1 MTAGANQSCA
11 FLNPPP
17 FRLKF
22 HPTPDA
28 QVFGRFMRQ
37 RSFII
42 ITLVLTIALSSTGA
56 IAQQSR
62 EKPRLKDFGSSLKKL
77 KWDPEANRTTEVQ
90 TSRVSTDDDD
100 VIKIDTSLVASDL
113 LVLDKQ
119 GSPVRGLAANDFTIT
134 EDGVAQQ
141 VGHFLLGDTAGIPR
155 SIVLIIDYSGSQF
168 PYIVNSVAA
177 ARVLVDQLKPTD
189 QMAIVT
195 DDVQML
201 IDFTNDKRELKK
213 KLDSLVEKSKGKDGF
228 LGIGGTRRRFG
239 NSAQYSALMATL
251 KEAFNSED
259 QRPII
264 IFQTDGD
271 EAMYLRNSIVEPT
284 VPPGTPPSLLAKVQE
299 EVEQRKKLQRAGRT
313 EFSLDDV
320 YEQVEKSRATIY
332 TIVPGAKL
340 IGLTPEQLVRTRK
353 IEDERAINEML
364 PTLKKEVREAF
375 LARQELRK
383 SLVTD
388 EMLKA
393 RAEEDLKVQQALAA
407 VALLAGGWTD
417 FLERPE
423 QAQTIYSRIM
433 SDINQR
439 YIIGYY
445 PVNKPKDGKR
455 HLIKFEVKGHP
466 EYTIIG
472 RRSYYARSQ

>member
-1 MTAGANQSCA
+1 
-11 FLNPPP
+11 
-17 FRLKF
+17 
-22 HPTPDA
+22 
-28 QVFGRFMRQ
+28 MRQ
-37 RSFII
+37 LSFFIVTI
-42 ITLVLTIALSSTGA
+42 LLGAALVATAA
-56 IAQQSR
+56 RAQQSR

-77 KWDPEANRTTEVQ
+77 KWDPETNRAAEIQ
-90 TSRVSTDDDD
+90 GSRAQNNEDD
-100 VIKIDTSLVASDL
+100 VITIDTLLVAADL

-119 GSPVRGLAANDFTIT
+119 GNAVHGLAANDFSIT
-134 EDGVAQQ
+134 EDGVPQQ
-141 VGHFLLGDTAGIPR
+141 VGHFLLGDTSGISR

-168 PYIVNSVAA
+168 PYIQNSVAA
-177 ARVLVDQLKPTD
+177 AKVLVDGLKPAD

-213 KLDSLVEKSKGKDGF
+213 KLDSLVEKNKGSDGF

-251 KEAFNSED
+251 REAFNKED

-271 EAMYLRNSIVEPT
+271 EAMYLRNSIVDPS
-284 VPPGTPPSLLAKVQE
+284 VPPGTPLPLLPRVQE

-320 YEQVEKSRATIY
+320 YEAVEKSRATIY

-340 IGLTPEQLVRTRK
+340 IGLTPAQLVQTRK
-353 IEDERAINEML
+353 TEDQRAVNEML
-364 PTLKKEVREAF
+364 PTLRKETREAF
-375 LARQELRK
+375 LQREEARK

-388 EMLKA
+388 EMIRA
-393 RAEEDLKVQQALAA
+393 RAEEDLKVQKALAE
-407 VALLAGGWTD
+407 VAPLAGGWTD
-417 FLERPE
+417 FLERPD
-423 QAQTIYSRIM
+423 QAQTIYSRIL

-445 PVNKPKDGKR
+445 PTTKLQDGKR
-455 HLIKFEVKGHP
+455 HAIKFEVKGHP
-466 EYTIIG
+466 DYTIVG
-472 RRSYYARSQ
+472 RKSYYAK

>member
-1 MTAGANQSCA
+1 M
-11 FLNPPP
+11 FIW
-17 FRLKF
+17 
-22 HPTPDA
+22 
-28 QVFGRFMRQ
+28 FMRQ
-37 RSFII
+37 LPQFISA
-42 ITLVLTIALSSTGA
+42 ALLSVALLATP
-56 IAQQSR
+56 IRAQQSR

-77 KWDPEANRTTEVQ
+77 KWDPETNRTAEIQSSRPQ
-90 TSRVSTDDDD
+90 TNDDD
-100 VIKIDTSLVASDL
+100 VIKIDTLLVAADL

-119 GSPVRGLAANDFTIT
+119 GNIVRGLAANDFRIT
-134 EDGVAQQ
+134 EDGVPQQ
-141 VGHFLLGDTAGIPR
+141 VGHFLLGDTSGISR

-168 PYIVNSVAA
+168 PYIQNSVAA
-177 ARVLVDQLKPTD
+177 AKVLVDGLKQTD

-213 KLDSLVEKSKGKDGF
+213 KLDSLVQKSKGSDGF

-251 KEAFNSED
+251 KEAFNKED

-284 VPPGTPPSLLAKVQE
+284 VPPGTPLQLLARVQD

-320 YEQVEKSRATIY
+320 YETVERSRATIY

-340 IGLTPEQLVRTRK
+340 IGLTPQQLVQTRK
-353 IEDERAINEML
+353 TEDQRAVDEML
-364 PTLKKEVREAF
+364 PTLRKESREAF
-375 LARQELRK
+375 LQREEARK

-388 EMLKA
+388 EMIKA
-393 RAEEDLKVQQALAA
+393 RAEEDLKVQKALFE
-407 VALLAGGWTD
+407 VAPLAGGWTD

-423 QAQTIYSRIM
+423 QAQSIYSRIL

-445 PVNKPKDGKR
+445 PTTKLRDGKR
-455 HLIKFEVKGHP
+455 HAIKFEVKDHP
-466 EYTIIG
+466 DYTIVG
-472 RRSYYARSQ
+472 RKSYYAPK

>member
-1 MTAGANQSCA
+1 
-11 FLNPPP
+11 
-17 FRLKF
+17 
-22 HPTPDA
+22 
-28 QVFGRFMRQ
+28 MRQ
-37 RSFII
+37 LPCFIT
-42 ITLVLTIALSSTGA
+42 TLLLSIALLATPA
-56 IAQQSR
+56 RAQQSR

-77 KWDPEANRTTEVQ
+77 KWDPETNRTTEVQ
-90 TSRVSTDDDD
+90 NSRTSSNDDD
-100 VIKIDTSLVASDL
+100 VIKIDTLLVAADL

-119 GSPVRGLAANDFTIT
+119 GNTVRGLAANDFSIT
-134 EDGVAQQ
+134 EDGVPQQ
-141 VGHFLLGDTAGIPR
+141 VGHFLLGDTTGISR

-168 PYIVNSVAA
+168 PYIKNSVEAA
-177 ARVLVDQLKPTD
+177 KVLVDQLKPAD

-213 KLDSLVEKSKGKDGF
+213 KLDLLVERSKGSDGF

-251 KEAFNSED
+251 KEAFSKED

-271 EAMYLRNSIVEPT
+271 EAMYLQNSIVEPS
-284 VPPGTPPSLLAKVQE
+284 VPPGTPLPLLARVQE

-320 YEQVEKSRATIY
+320 YEAVEKSRATIY

-340 IGLTPEQLVRTRK
+340 IGLSPAQLVQTRK
-353 IEDERAINEML
+353 TEDERAINEML
-364 PTLKKEVREAF
+364 PTLRKESREAF
-375 LARQELRK
+375 RQREEARK

-388 EMLKA
+388 EMIRA
-393 RAEEDLKVQQALAA
+393 RADEDVKVQQALAA
-407 VALLAGGWTD
+407 VAPLAGGWTD

-423 QAQTIYSRIM
+423 QAQTIYSRIL

-445 PVNKPKDGKR
+445 PVNKLLDGKR
-455 HLIKFEVKGHP
+455 HAIKFEVKGHP
-466 EYTIIG
+466 EYTIVG
-472 RRSYYARSQ
+472 RKSYYAPSPRQ

>member
-1 MTAGANQSCA
+1 
-11 FLNPPP
+11 
-17 FRLKF
+17 
-22 HPTPDA
+22 
-28 QVFGRFMRQ
+28 VFADFMRQ
-37 RSFII
+37 LSFFI
-42 ITLVLTIALSSTGA
+42 VTILLGGALIATAAS
-56 IAQQSR
+56 AQQSR

-77 KWDPEANRTTEVQ
+77 KWDPETNRTAEIQ
-90 TSRVSTDDDD
+90 GSRAQNNGDD
-100 VIKIDTSLVASDL
+100 VITIDTLLVAADL

-119 GSPVRGLAANDFTIT
+119 GNVVHGLAANDFSIT
-134 EDGVAQQ
+134 EDGVPQQ
-141 VGHFLLGDTAGIPR
+141 VGHFLLGDTSGISR

-168 PYIVNSVAA
+168 PYIQNSVAA
-177 ARVLVDQLKPTD
+177 AKVLVDGLKPAD

-201 IDFTNDKRELKK
+201 IDFTNDKHELKK
-213 KLDSLVEKSKGKDGF
+213 KLDSLVAKNKGTDGF

-251 KEAFNSED
+251 REAFNKED

-271 EAMYLRNSIVEPT
+271 EAIYLRNSIVEPS
-284 VPPGTPPSLLAKVQE
+284 VPPGTPLPLLPRVQE

-320 YEQVEKSRATIY
+320 YEAVEKSRATIY

-340 IGLTPEQLVRTRK
+340 IGLTPAQLVQTRK
-353 IEDERAINEML
+353 TEDQRAVNEML
-364 PTLKKEVREAF
+364 PTLRKETREAF
-375 LARQELRK
+375 LQREEARK

-388 EMLKA
+388 EMIRA
-393 RAEEDLKVQQALAA
+393 RAEEDLKVQKALAE
-407 VALLAGGWTD
+407 VAPLAGGWTD
-417 FLERPE
+417 FLERPD
-423 QAQTIYSRIM
+423 QAQAIYSRIL

-445 PVNKPKDGKR
+445 PTTKLQDGKR
-455 HLIKFEVKGHP
+455 HAIKFEVKGHP
-466 EYTIIG
+466 DYTIVG
-472 RRSYYARSQ
+472 RKSYYAK

>member
-1 MTAGANQSCA
+1 
-11 FLNPPP
+11 
-17 FRLKF
+17 
-22 HPTPDA
+22 
-28 QVFGRFMRQ
+28 MRQ
-37 RSFII
+37 LSLFIVTI
-42 ITLVLTIALSSTGA
+42 LLGAALVATAA
-56 IAQQSR
+56 HAQQSR

-77 KWDPEANRTTEVQ
+77 KWDPETNRATEIQ
-90 TSRVSTDDDD
+90 GSRAQNSGDD
-100 VIKIDTSLVASDL
+100 VITIDTLLVAADL

-119 GSPVRGLAANDFTIT
+119 GNVVHGLAANDFSIT
-134 EDGVAQQ
+134 EDGVPQQ
-141 VGHFLLGDTAGIPR
+141 VGHFLLGDTSGISR

-168 PYIVNSVAA
+168 PYIQNSVAA
-177 ARVLVDQLKPTD
+177 AKVLVDGLKPAD

-213 KLDSLVEKSKGKDGF
+213 KLDSLVEKNKGSDGF

-251 KEAFNSED
+251 REAFNKED

-271 EAMYLRNSIVEPT
+271 EAMYLRNSIVEPS
-284 VPPGTPPSLLAKVQE
+284 VPPGTPLPLLSRVQE

-320 YEQVEKSRATIY
+320 YEAVEKSRATIY

-340 IGLTPEQLVRTRK
+340 LGLTPAQLVQTRK
-353 IEDERAINEML
+353 TEDQRAVNEML
-364 PTLKKEVREAF
+364 PTLRKETREAF
-375 LARQELRK
+375 LQREEARK

-388 EMLKA
+388 EIIRA
-393 RAEEDLKVQQALAA
+393 RAEEDLKVQKALAE
-407 VALLAGGWTD
+407 VAPLAGGWTD
-417 FLERPE
+417 FLERPD
-423 QAQTIYSRIM
+423 QAQGIYSRIL

-445 PVNKPKDGKR
+445 PTTKLQDGKR
-455 HLIKFEVKGHP
+455 HAIKFEVKGHP
-466 EYTIIG
+466 DYTIVG
-472 RRSYYARSQ
+472 RKSYYAK

>member
-1 MTAGANQSCA
+1 
-11 FLNPPP
+11 
-17 FRLKF
+17 
-22 HPTPDA
+22 
-28 QVFGRFMRQ
+28 MRQ
-37 RSFII
+37 LSNFIS
-42 ITLVLTIALSSTGA
+42 TALLSVA
-56 IAQQSR
+56 LLANPVHAQQSR

-77 KWDPEANRTTEVQ
+77 KWDPETNRTTEIPNPRSPN
-90 TSRVSTDDDD
+90 TDDD
-100 VIKIDTSLVASDL
+100 VIRIDTLLVAADL

-119 GSPVRGLAANDFTIT
+119 GNPVRGLAANDFSIT
-134 EDGVAQQ
+134 EDGVPQQ
-141 VGHFLLGDTAGIPR
+141 VGHFLLGDTNGISR

-168 PYIVNSVAA
+168 PYINNSVAA
-177 ARVLVDQLKPTD
+177 AKVLVDQLKPAD

-213 KLDSLVEKSKGKDGF
+213 KLDSLVEKSKGSDGF
-228 LGIGGTRRRFG
+228 LGLGGTRRRFG

-251 KEAFNSED
+251 KEAFNQED

-271 EAMYLRNSIVEPT
+271 EAMYLRNSIVEPS
-284 VPPGTPPSLLAKVQE
+284 VPPGTPLALLARVQE

-320 YEQVEKSRATIY
+320 YEAVEKSRATIY

-340 IGLTPEQLVRTRK
+340 IGLTPAQLVQTRK
-353 IEDERAINEML
+353 TEDERAVNEML
-364 PTLKKEVREAF
+364 PTLRKESREAF
-375 LARQELRK
+375 LQREEARK

-388 EMLKA
+388 EMIRA
-393 RAEEDLKVQQALAA
+393 RADEDVRVQQALAA
-407 VALLAGGWTD
+407 VAPLAGGWTD

-423 QAQTIYSRIM
+423 QAQTIYSRIL

-445 PVNKPKDGKR
+445 PTTKLQDGKK
-455 HLIKFEVKGHP
+455 HTIKFEVKGHP
-466 EYTIIG
+466 DYTIVG
-472 RRSYYARSQ
+472 RKSYYTPSPKR

>member
-1 MTAGANQSCA
+1 
-11 FLNPPP
+11 
-17 FRLKF
+17 
-22 HPTPDA
+22 
-28 QVFGRFMRQ
+28 MRQ
-37 RSFII
+37 LSNFISTALLSF
-42 ITLVLTIALSSTGA
+42 ALLA
-56 IAQQSR
+56 NPVHAQQSR

-77 KWDPEANRTTEVQ
+77 KWDPETNRTTEIPNPRSPN
-90 TSRVSTDDDD
+90 TDDD
-100 VIKIDTSLVASDL
+100 VIRIDTLLVAADL

-119 GSPVRGLAANDFTIT
+119 GNPVRGLAANDFSIT
-134 EDGVAQQ
+134 EDGVPQQ
-141 VGHFLLGDTAGIPR
+141 VGHFLLGDTNGISR

-168 PYIVNSVAA
+168 PYINNSVAA
-177 ARVLVDQLKPTD
+177 AKVLVDQLKPAD

-213 KLDSLVEKSKGKDGF
+213 KLDSLVEKSKGSDGF
-228 LGIGGTRRRFG
+228 LGLGGTRRRFG

-251 KEAFNSED
+251 KEAFNQED

-271 EAMYLRNSIVEPT
+271 EAMYLRNSIVEPS
-284 VPPGTPPSLLAKVQE
+284 VPPGTPLALLARVQE

-313 EFSLDDV
+313 EFSIDDV
-320 YEQVEKSRATIY
+320 YEAVEKSRATIY

-340 IGLTPEQLVRTRK
+340 IGLTPAQLVQTRK
-353 IEDERAINEML
+353 TEDERAVKEML
-364 PTLKKEVREAF
+364 PTLRKESREAF
-375 LARQELRK
+375 LQREEARK

-388 EMLKA
+388 EMIRA
-393 RAEEDLKVQQALAA
+393 RADEDVRVQQALAA
-407 VALLAGGWTD
+407 VAPLAGGWTD

-423 QAQTIYSRIM
+423 QAQTIYSRIL

-445 PVNKPKDGKR
+445 PTTKLQDGKK
-455 HLIKFEVKGHP
+455 HTIKFEVKGHP
-466 EYTIIG
+466 DYTIVG
-472 RRSYYARSQ
+472 RKSYYSPAKKL

>member
-1 MTAGANQSCA
+1 M
-11 FLNPPP
+11 FIW
-17 FRLKF
+17 
-22 HPTPDA
+22 
-28 QVFGRFMRQ
+28 FMRQ
-37 RSFII
+37 LPHFISA
-42 ITLVLTIALSSTGA
+42 VLLSVALLATP
-56 IAQQSR
+56 IRAQQSR

-77 KWDPEANRTTEVQ
+77 KWDPETNRTAEIQSSRPQ
-90 TSRVSTDDDD
+90 TNDDD
-100 VIKIDTSLVASDL
+100 VIKIDTLLVAADL

-119 GSPVRGLAANDFTIT
+119 GNIVRGLAANDFRIT
-134 EDGVAQQ
+134 EDGVPQQ
-141 VGHFLLGDTAGIPR
+141 VGHFLLGDTSGISR

-168 PYIVNSVAA
+168 PYIQNSVAA
-177 ARVLVDQLKPTD
+177 AKVLVDGLKQTD

-213 KLDSLVEKSKGKDGF
+213 KLDTLVQKSKGSDGF

-251 KEAFNSED
+251 KEAFNKED

-284 VPPGTPPSLLAKVQE
+284 VPPGTPLQLLARAQD

-320 YEQVEKSRATIY
+320 YETVERSRATIY

-340 IGLTPEQLVRTRK
+340 IGLTPQQLVQTRK
-353 IEDERAINEML
+353 TEDQRAVDEML
-364 PTLKKEVREAF
+364 PTLRKESREAF
-375 LARQELRK
+375 LQREEARK

-388 EMLKA
+388 EMIKA
-393 RAEEDLKVQQALAA
+393 RAEEDLKVQKALFE
-407 VALLAGGWTD
+407 VAPLAGGWTD

-423 QAQTIYSRIM
+423 QAQAIYSRIL

-445 PVNKPKDGKR
+445 PTTKLKDGKR
-455 HLIKFEVKGHP
+455 HGSNLK
-466 EYTIIG
+466 
-472 RRSYYARSQ
+472 

>member
-1 MTAGANQSCA
+1 MRH
-11 FLNPPP
+11 
-17 FRLKF
+17 FRLCITALLLGIVLL
-22 HPTPDA
+22 TP
-28 QVFGRFMRQ
+28 VH
-37 RSFII
+37 
-42 ITLVLTIALSSTGA
+42 
-56 IAQQSR
+56 AQQAR

-77 KWDPEANRTTEVQ
+77 KWDPETNRTTEVQ
-90 TSRVSTDDDD
+90 NPRGPNTDDD
-100 VIKIDTSLVASDL
+100 VIKIDTLLVAADL

-119 GSPVRGLAANDFTIT
+119 GNTVRGLAANDFSIT
-134 EDGVAQQ
+134 EDGVPQQ
-141 VGHFLLGDTAGIPR
+141 VGHFILGDTSGISR

-168 PYIVNSVAA
+168 PYIKNSVAA
-177 ARVLVDQLKPTD
+177 AKVLVDELKPSD
-189 QMAIVT
+189 HMAIVT

-213 KLDSLVEKSKGKDGF
+213 KLDSLVERSKGSDGF

-251 KEAFNSED
+251 KEAFNRED

-284 VPPGTPPSLLAKVQE
+284 VPPGTPLPLLARVQE
-299 EVEQRKKLQRAGRT
+299 EVEQRKKLQRAGIT

-320 YEQVEKSRATIY
+320 YQTVEKSRATIY
-332 TIVPGAKL
+332 TIIPGAKL
-340 IGLTPEQLVRTRK
+340 IGLSPAQLVQTRK
-353 IEDERAINEML
+353 TEDERAVNEML
-364 PTLKKEVREAF
+364 PTLRKESREAF
-375 LARQELRK
+375 LQREEARK

-388 EMLKA
+388 DMIKA
-393 RAEEDLKVQQALAA
+393 RAEEDLRVQQALAA
-407 VALLAGGWTD
+407 VAPLAGGWTD

-423 QAQTIYSRIM
+423 QAQTIYSRIL

-445 PVNKPKDGKR
+445 PANKLLDGKR
-455 HLIKFEVKGHP
+455 HAIKFEVKGHP
-466 EYTIIG
+466 EYTIVG
-472 RRSYYARSQ
+472 RKSYYTPSSAH